1 MGVVPKHRWSY
12 KTDAESNWTKPDLAD
27 FTKKSWDELTVDEK
41 KDIAAHYAWTPKNPP
56 DRFTDLKLPH
66 HNPKNHAVVW
76 SAVRAAMGALLGAR
90 GGVNIPREDM
100 RKVYNHLAAHYRE
113 FGKEPPEFHLAEE
126 EENPNVE
133 IELAN
138 SYNIEKQGEVIVA
151 EGTLIYPG
159 TFTPLSGEPVTFTDN
174 DIRALVENTVP
185 NIKLYLTHH
194 IREHIGY
201 ATKIWLE
208 EEDGEPVV
216 KWKGYVFE
224 QFEKILRDGYYKV
237 SAEISPDMRI
247 VGIAFVPNPAVP
259 EAKAEEVAVVEMESG
274 VDTVEENV
282 EEKVEEK
289 AVGEAVEM
297 PAIEEVVE
305 NTTED
310 VVEDNMTT
318 EVSVEHTVSET
329 EVKPEPVLAESG
341 TSADSSKIQIMLS
354 EDEYKEFMAWRE
366 NRLKELIAEVKK
378 LGFKNPEELL
388 MFAKSDG
395 EKIELLTKIKENL
408 MFSEEENVVSTDVE
422 ITQTE
427 VSEADKAKELCE
439 RLGLDWNLVKDK
451 FER

>member
-41 KDIAAHYAWTPKNPP
+41 KDITAHYAWTPKNPP

-90 GGVNIPREDM
+90 GGVNIPVED
-100 RKVYNHLAAHYRE
+100 RKKVYNHLAAHYRE

-159 TFTPLSGEPVTFTDN
+159 TFTPLSGEPVTFTAD
-174 DIRALVENTVP
+174 DIRALVENSEP

-216 KWKGYVFE
+216 KWRGYVFE

-259 EAKAEEVAVVEMESG
+259 EAKAEEVAVVAMENGDNTDSSD
-274 VDTVEENV
+274 VAPQVVINNV
-282 EEKVEEK
+282 ASSVPVHNE
-289 AVGEAVEM
+289 
-297 PAIEEVVE
+297 P
-305 NTTED
+305 
-310 VVEDNMTT
+310 
-318 EVSVEHTVSET
+318 VSVEDIEVTVNTSEGFDVVNIST
-329 EVKPEPVLAESG
+329 AFSLPALIESIKVQVFG
-341 TSADSSKIQIMLS
+341 S
-354 EDEYKEFMAWRE
+354 EEEYKEFMQWRE
-366 NRLKELIAEVKK
+366 NRLNELVAEVKK
-378 LGFKNPEELL
+378 LGFKNPEEIIK
-388 MFAKSDG
+388 FAKTDK

-408 MFSEEENVVSTDVE
+408 VFSENEDVVSTDVE
-422 ITQTE
+422 VNQPE
-427 VSEADKAKELCE
+427 VSVADKAKELCKK
-439 RLGLDWNLVKDK
+439 LGLDWELVKDK
-451 FER
+451 FE

>member
-41 KDIAAHYAWTPKNPP
+41 KDITAHYAWTPKNPP

-90 GGVNIPREDM
+90 GGVNIPVED
-100 RKVYNHLAAHYRE
+100 RKKVYNHLAAHYRE

-159 TFTPLSGEPVTFTDN
+159 TFTPLSGEPVTFTAD
-174 DIRALVENTVP
+174 DIRALVENSEP

-216 KWKGYVFE
+216 KWRGYVFE

-259 EAKAEEVAVVEMESG
+259 EAKAEEVAVVAMENGDNTDSSD
-274 VDTVEENV
+274 VAPQVVINNV
-282 EEKVEEK
+282 ASSVPVHNE
-289 AVGEAVEM
+289 
-297 PAIEEVVE
+297 P
-305 NTTED
+305 
-310 VVEDNMTT
+310 
-318 EVSVEHTVSET
+318 VSVEDIEVTVNTSEGFDVVNIST
-329 EVKPEPVLAESG
+329 AFSLPALIESIKVQVFG
-341 TSADSSKIQIMLS
+341 S
-354 EDEYKEFMAWRE
+354 EEEYKEFMQWRE
-366 NRLKELIAEVKK
+366 NRLNELVAEVKK
-378 LGFKNPEELL
+378 LGFKNPEEIIK
-388 MFAKSDG
+388 FAKTDG

-408 MFSEEENVVSTDVE
+408 VFNENEDVVSTNVE
-422 ITQTE
+422 VNQPE
-427 VSEADKAKELCE
+427 VSVADKAKELCK
-439 RLGLDWNLVKDK
+439 RLGLDWELVKDK
-451 FER
+451 FE

>member
-27 FTKKSWDELTVDEK
+27 FTKKDWDELTVDEK

-90 GGVNIPREDM
+90 GGVNIPVED
-100 RKVYNHLAAHYRE
+100 RKKVYNHLAAHYRE

-159 TFTPLSGEPVTFTDN
+159 TFTPLSGEPVTFTAD
-174 DIRALVENTVP
+174 DIRALVENSEP

-216 KWKGYVFE
+216 KWRGYVFE

-259 EAKAEEVAVVEMESG
+259 EAKAEEVAVVAMENGDSTSDSSD
-274 VDTVEENV
+274 VAPQVVINNV
-282 EEKVEEK
+282 ASSV
-289 AVGEAVEM
+289 
-297 PAIEEVVE
+297 PAHDEP
-305 NTTED
+305 
-310 VVEDNMTT
+310 
-318 EVSVEHTVSET
+318 VSVEDIKITVNTSEIDM
-329 EVKPEPVLAESG
+329 VNVSSALSLPALIESIKVQMFG
-341 TSADSSKIQIMLS
+341 S
-354 EDEYKEFMAWRE
+354 EEEYKEFMQWRE
-366 NRLKELIAEVKK
+366 NRLNELIAEVKK
-378 LGFKNPEELL
+378 LGFKNPEEIIK
-388 MFAKSDG
+388 FAKTDG

-408 MFSEEENVVSTDVE
+408 VFSENEDVVSTDVE
-422 ITQTE
+422 VNQPE
-427 VSEADKAKELCE
+427 VSVADKAKELCK
-439 RLGLDWNLVKDK
+439 RLGLDWELVKDK
-451 FER
+451 FE

>member
-12 KTDAESNWTKPDLAD
+12 KTDATSNWTKPDLAD

-41 KDIAAHYAWTPKNPP
+41 KDITAHYAWTPKNPP

-66 HNPKNHAVVW
+66 HDPKNHAVVW

-90 GGVNIPREDM
+90 GGVNIPVED
-100 RKVYNHLAAHYRE
+100 RKKVYNHLAAHYRE

-133 IELAN
+133 IEFAN

-159 TFTPLSGEPVTFTDN
+159 TFTPLSGEPVTFTAD
-174 DIRALVENTVP
+174 DIRALVENSEP

-259 EAKAEEVAVVEMESG
+259 EAKAEEVAVVAMENG
-274 VDTVEENV
+274 K
-282 EEKVEEK
+282 EKE
-289 AVGEAVEM
+289 EAVDM
-297 PAIEEVVE
+297 AS
-305 NTTED
+305 TDD
-310 VVEDNMTT
+310 VVEDTATADVQVEVTPT
-318 EVSVEHTVSET
+318 ESVDMVNVSAAFSLPALVESIKVQMFGSE
-329 EVKPEPVLAESG
+329 E
-341 TSADSSKIQIMLS
+341 
-354 EDEYKEFMAWRE
+354 EYKEFMQWRE
-366 NRLKELIAEVKK
+366 NRLNELITEVKK
-378 LGFKNPEELL
+378 LGFKNPEEIIK
-388 MFAKSDG
+388 FAKTDK

-408 MFSEEENVVSTDVE
+408 VFSENEDVVSTDVE
-422 ITQTE
+422 VNQLE
-427 VSEADKAKELCE
+427 VSVADRAKELCK
-439 RLGLDWNLVKDK
+439 RLGLDWELVKDK
-451 FER
+451 FE